1 MKKNTFGRIALPVGI
16 VLCTAFIFWQ
26 SLLSAEASSAESGRI
41 VGFLVGLIGVEYR
54 PWMSVL
60 ARKAAHFTEFFVLGT
75 LWGGCARAYDRRRL
89 WLWGMLTGAVD
100 ECLQF
105 FAPGRAPMVT
115 DVLIDTAGFLCGAG
129 LIFAVARLR
138 RKKIK

>member
-1 MKKNTFGRIALPVGI
+1 MNRFGRVALPVGV
-16 VLCTAFIFWQ
+16 VLCTAFIFGQ

-41 VGFLVGLIGVEYR
+41 IGFLVGLIGVEYR

-60 ARKAAHFTEFFVLGT
+60 VRKAAHFTEFAVLGT
-75 LWGGCARAYDRRRL
+75 LWGGCARVYDRRRL
-89 WLWGMLTGAVD
+89 WLWGLVTGVAD

-105 FAPGRAPMVT
+105 IAPGRAPMVM
-115 DVLIDTAGFLCGAG
+115 DVMIDTAGFLCGVG
-129 LIFAVARLR
+129 LIFAAAHLR

>member
-1 MKKNTFGRIALPVGI
+1 
-16 VLCTAFIFWQ
+16 
-26 SLLSAEASSAESGRI
+26 
-41 VGFLVGLIGVEYR
+41 
-54 PWMSVL
+54 MSVL

-89 WLWGMLTGAVD
+89 WLWGLLTGVTD

-105 FAPGRAPMVT
+105 FSPGRAPMVT

-129 LIFAVARLR
+129 LIFAVACAR

>member
-1 MKKNTFGRIALPVGI
+1 MKKNLFGRIALPMGI
-16 VLCTAFIFWQ
+16 LLCTAFVFGQ
-26 SLLSAEASSAESGRI
+26 SLLSAEASAAESGRI

-60 ARKAAHFTEFFVLGT
+60 ARKAAHFTEFFLLGT

-89 WLWGMLTGAVD
+89 WLWGLATGAVD

-105 FAPGRAPMVT
+105 IAPGRAPMVL
-115 DVLIDTAGFLCGAG
+115 DVLIDTAGFLCGVG
-129 LIFAVARLR
+129 LIFLCARLR
-138 RKKIK
+138 QKR